1 MRRYLY
7 RCSLSLPLC
16 VCVCTLVYIYI
27 YNCGEFNH
35 ILIRFF
41 VIEGR
46 ILYPSHVFLHNLFFL
61 IKKIYKYKIYVFLF
75 WGCVWLGFVGQL

>member
-1 MRRYLY
+1 MAPEVIQNSEGYNEKVSIQML
-7 RCSLSLPLC
+7 SLSPSVC
-16 VCVCTLVYIYI
+16 VCVHACLYIYIYI

-46 ILYPSHVFLHNLFFL
+46 ILYPSHVFVNNLFFL
-61 IKKIYKYKIYVFLF
+61 IKKDI
-75 WGCVWLGFVGQL
+75 